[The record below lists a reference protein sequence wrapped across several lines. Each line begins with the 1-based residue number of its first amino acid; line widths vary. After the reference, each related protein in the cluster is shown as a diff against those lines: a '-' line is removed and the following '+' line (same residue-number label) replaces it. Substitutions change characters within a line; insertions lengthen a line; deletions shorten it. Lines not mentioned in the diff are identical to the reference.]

1 MMPST
6 IVGIESKIPFFCL
19 IFKIKPCESCCTYMM
34 RKASFVSVLRL
45 QSTGENRYN
54 GYQAAEKGYVYIHQ

>member
-6 IVGIESKIPFFCL
+6 IVGIESKIPFF
-19 IFKIKPCESCCTYMM
+19 FFVKIKPCESCCTYMM

-54 GYQAAEKGYVYIHQ
+54 GSQAAEKGYVYIHQ